1 MSADLSTESRFY
13 REKVEAP
20 LKILGFH
27 MIGDTILHYKIL
39 EKLGEGGMGV
49 VYKAEDTKLKREV
62 AIKFLPHNISADDDD
77 RKRFQIEAQAAASLN
92 HPNIAQ
98 IYAIEE
104 TTNTR
109 GESEIFLV
117 MEYIDGQELK
127 KKIKE
132 EPVTAEE
139 AIEIASQITE
149 GLEAAHKK
157 GIIHRDIKSANIMIT
172 KDGNV
177 KIMDFGLAKI
187 SDRSQITRDGSTV
200 GTIAYM
206 SPEQATGKD
215 IDNRTDIWAFGVVL
229 YELLTGHQPFAAQY
243 EQAVIYSIINEPPTP
258 ITNYKENCPSS
269 LVQIVEKC
277 LAKNRDERYQKISDV
292 KKDILVSQTDTDF
305 GFRTK
310 TLRIKKPGTKGFS
323 TKKILTVA
331 VSIVVII
338 GLEFLLP
345 EVWQKIKDIAG
356 WNSAPPEQHLVVL
369 PLMNIGGDAGKQAF
383 CEGLMETLSSNITQI
398 EQFRNSLWV
407 VPANEVIQDNI
418 KSASEAFKKYGV
430 NLAVTGSVQFIGN
443 LLKLN
448 LNLVDAKNLRQL
460 NSSVIDV
467 NSKEISSIDNRA
479 VIKLLEML
487 HIELEP
493 QLKNVLEAG
502 KTTDPDAYE
511 YYVRG
516 IGNLLQYQNS
526 SNIEEAIR
534 LLNLAIQSDSNYALA
549 YAGLGEAYWRY
560 YDLSKNFS
568 LVKFA
573 QISADKGYALDSTL
587 ASTNVTLGMIYKGT
601 GKYEDAVIHFKKALI
616 REPSDAAAYRGLAN
630 AYQSMNRVADA
641 EATYKQAIKLKP
653 DYWAGY
659 NDLGVFYYF
668 QGRYDDAIKPFK
680 EVIKYAPNNFIG
692 YRNVGSMYYF
702 LGKLSDAQA
711 MFEKSIKVQPNYG
724 AYSNLGTIYYKLGNF
739 DKAAQMYQNAL
750 DINNN
755 DYLMWSNLAAAQHF
769 MQGKNKESQISYRK
783 AIDLAEQQ
791 SKVNPKDPDV
801 ISNLAAFYGDID
813 DSSKAFGLLNKA
825 LEIAPD
831 NSDVLFRAASINEHF
846 KNRVKALYW
855 IKKTLASGYSRSDIE
870 DEPELKQLVADQ
882 RYKQIISELK

>member
-1 MSADLSTESRFY
+1 
-13 REKVEAP
+13 
-20 LKILGFH
+20 
-27 MIGDTILHYKIL
+27 MIGESILHYKIL

-62 AIKFLPHNISADDDD
+62 AIKFLPHHISADDDD

-104 TTNTR
+104 TTNSR
-109 GESEIFLV
+109 GDLEYFLV

-132 EPVTAEE
+132 GSLTPDE
-139 AIEIASQITE
+139 AIDIASQITE

-157 GIIHRDIKSANIMIT
+157 GIIHRDIKSTNLMIT

-187 SDRSQITRDGSTV
+187 SDRSQITKDGSTI

-215 IDNRTDIWAFGVVL
+215 IDNRTDIWAFGVVF

-258 ITNYKENCPSS
+258 VTDYKEDCPSS
-269 LVQIVEKC
+269 LVKIVEKC

-292 KKDILVSQTDTDF
+292 RKDILLSQTDTDF

-310 TLRIKKPGTKGFS
+310 TLRIKKPGSKGFS

-331 VSIVVII
+331 ASIVVII
-338 GLEFLLP
+338 GLSFLLP
-345 EVWQKIKDIAG
+345 EVWQKIKDIVG
-356 WNSAPPEQHLVVL
+356 WNSTPQEQHLVVL

-383 CEGLMETLSSNITQI
+383 CQGLMETLSSNITQI

-407 VPANEVIQDNI
+407 VPASEVIQDNI
-418 KSASEAFKKYGV
+418 KSAGEAYNKYGV
-430 NLAVTGSVQFIGN
+430 NLAVTGSVQFIGKV
-443 LLKLN
+443 LKLN

-467 NSKEISSIDNRA
+467 NSKEISTIDKIA

-493 QLKNVLEAG
+493 QLKDVLEAG

-511 YYVRG
+511 YYVQG

-526 SNIEEAIR
+526 SNLEEAIR
-534 LLNLAIQSDSNYALA
+534 LLKLAIQSDPNYALA

-560 YDLSKNFS
+560 YNLTKNFS

-573 QISADKGYALDSTL
+573 KKAAVKGYALDSTL
-587 ASTNVTLGMIYKGT
+587 ASPNVTLGMIYNGT

-616 REPSDAAAYRGLAN
+616 RDPSDAAAFRGLAD
-630 AYQSMNRVADA
+630 AYQSMNRDA
-641 EATYKQAIKLKP
+641 EAEAIYKQAIELKP

-659 NDLGVFYYF
+659 NYLGVFYYNHGHF
-668 QGRYDDAIKPFK
+668 DKALEQFK
-680 EVIKYAPNNFIG
+680 QVIKFAPNNFLG

-702 LGKLSDAQA
+702 LGKLSDARDLY
-711 MFEKSIKVQPNYG
+711 EKSIEVQPNYG
-724 AYSNLGTIYYKLGNF
+724 AYSNLGTVYYKLGNF
-739 DKAAQMYQNAL
+739 DKAAKMYQNAL
-750 DINNN
+750 DKNNN
-755 DYLMWSNLAAAQHF
+755 DYVMWGNLGAAQHF
-769 MQGKNKESQISYRK
+769 IKGRSKESQESYNK

-791 SKVNPKDPDV
+791 LKINPKDPEV
-801 ISNLAAFYGDID
+801 LSSLAGYYGDIN
-813 DSSKAFGLLNKA
+813 DSTKAFALLNKS

-846 KNRVKALYW
+846 KNREKALSW
-855 IKKTLASGYSRSDIE
+855 MKKALDSGYSRSDIE
-870 DEPELKQLVADQ
+870 TEPELKQLVADQ
-882 RYKQIISELK
+882 RYKQIVSELKENNN